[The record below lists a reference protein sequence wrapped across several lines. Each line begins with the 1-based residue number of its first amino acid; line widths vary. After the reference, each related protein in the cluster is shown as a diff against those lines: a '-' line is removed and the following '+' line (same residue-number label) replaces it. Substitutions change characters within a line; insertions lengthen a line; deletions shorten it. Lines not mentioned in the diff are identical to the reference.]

1 MVHTLS
7 WKICLGIHLTNF
19 VSIDGL
25 NDVDIKL
32 QLVVLFEMLNF
43 TFCFKAAMKTIDL
56 KGLPSCRKE
65 YGQTVKDLMIMCYNY
80 FEDKKLNLLLCVDIY
95 LADIKGQTL
104 HLFLELCLHLNIIV
118 GRTHFSLKH
127 LTPN

>member
-1 MVHTLS
+1 
-7 WKICLGIHLTNF
+7 
-19 VSIDGL
+19 
-25 NDVDIKL
+25 
-32 QLVVLFEMLNF
+32 
-43 TFCFKAAMKTIDL
+43 MKTIDL

-80 FEDKKLNLLLCVDIY
+80 FEDQKLNLLLCVNIY